1 MSAVRASDVS
11 VRVRDG
17 ATRRTVLS
25 HVDLDV
31 GAGEVVLVT
40 GPSGSGKTTLLAV
53 LGGMLLPTSGEVF
66 VDGEPVSRLRDEHR
80 AEVRRRKVGYLFQDL
95 ALVEGMS
102 ARDNVLL
109 PLVPDGGDD
118 ARGRARAE
126 LLLEQLGLGGR
137 GRSRVE
143 GLSGGERQRVAL
155 ARALV
160 REPKVLLLD
169 EPTAHLDHARADAL
183 VTELSRL
190 SAGGVALVVSTHDPR
205 LADGLPGARK
215 ASLVDGVLS

>member
-1 MSAVRASDVS
+1 MSAVRANDVS

-17 ATRRTVLS
+17 AARRTVLS
-25 HVDLDV
+25 HVELDV
-31 GAGEVVLVT
+31 AAGEIVLVT

-80 AEVRRRKVGYLFQDL
+80 AEVRRRKIGFLFQDL
-95 ALVEGMS
+95 ALVDGMT

-126 LLLEQLGLGGR
+126 ALLEQLGLGGR
-137 GRSRVE
+137 GGAPVDA
-143 GLSGGERQRVAL
+143 LSGGERQRVAL

-183 VTELSRL
+183 IAELSRL
-190 SAGGVALVVSTHDPR
+190 AEAGVTLIVSTHDQR
-205 LADGLPGARK
+205 LSDGLPRARQVSLREGA
-215 ASLVDGVLS
+215 LS